1 MSYFLTDLLSERGI
15 EHLTIAPDLK
25 ILDMSPGVSRFAD
38 MPEEVKY
45 GNDVWM
51 AFPELV
57 GTEEVIEEILQGK
70 ENNFEI
76 RGVSRSQNHSSPLY
90 IDIYMNKNINNKS
103 YQQELMIFMVDVT
116 ERMLME
122 RTLVQSANEANLL
135 LRNLTA
141 SKQYTEQIVTSM
153 ADALL
158 VTTLSGKIKKFNP
171 AAQILLEYSENE
183 LINQSISTIL
193 KEVEHLDKNSSNHL
207 TEVETICTTK
217 SGKKIPIAISCSRLK
232 TDVEHFQGY
241 IYILRDMTERKQA
254 ELAKQEFL
262 AMISHEI
269 RTPITSVT
277 GMASLL
283 LNTDLTVE
291 QRDYVK
297 TIHMGGNTLL
307 QIINDILDLSKIE
320 SRKLE
325 LEAQAFEL
333 RRPINEVFSL
343 LAPQAKEKGLKLEFI
358 DTPEIPQVVLG
369 DITRLRQI
377 LLNLIANAIKFT
389 EKGSI
394 ELTVKALKK
403 CSDSSTNNYE
413 MEFAI
418 KDTGI
423 GIPPASLSSLFQS
436 FTQVNASITR
446 EYGGTGLGLAICK
459 QLCELMGGKIWVE
472 SEYGV
477 GSIFY
482 FTINVPAPQEGIGN
496 WELGIASRKW
506 GAEDTQ
512 ENPEI
517 DANMA
522 KHHPLRILLVEDHA
536 INQRMIRL
544 MLQLM
549 GYETEVASN
558 GLEAL
563 EILRRQSY
571 DVLLMDVQMPGMD
584 GLTATEKI
592 YKEWTLETR
601 PQIIGLTASAM
612 WGDRERCLASGMND
626 YLGKPIKIAELIQAL
641 KRCQPLVWSGEWG
654 VGSGEEGREMG
665 KLGDKGDEETFNF
678 QPKTPTPH
686 SQLPTPHSPL
696 NSTALQEI
704 FKMAQLNTGVN
715 PTEFL
720 LETIDD
726 FLDETPRLLQD
737 ICMILNESNPNEA
750 HLKKLRRLAHTLS
763 SLSATLGAS
772 NLAVMSQELEMMAAK
787 GILLLAKD
795 KVCLIEREFQ
805 LVDVALQQERVK
817 YQF

>member
-15 EHLTIAPDLK
+15 EHLTIAADLK
-25 ILDMSPGVSRFAD
+25 ILEMSPGVSRFAD

-158 VTTLSGKIKKFNP
+158 VTTLSGKIKKINP
-171 AAQILLEYSENE
+171 AAQILLEYTENE
-183 LINQSISTIL
+183 LISQSISTMI

-217 SGKKIPIAISCSRLK
+217 SGKKIPIAISCSRLQ

-283 LNTDLTVE
+283 LKTDLTVE
-291 QRDYVK
+291 QQDYVK

-333 RRPINEVFSL
+333 RRPISEVFSL

-358 DTPEIPQVVLG
+358 DTPEIPQMILG

-394 ELTVKALKK
+394 ELTLKTLK
-403 CSDSSTNNYE
+403 NNSNSATNNYE
-413 MEFAI
+413 IEFAI

-423 GIPPASLSSLFQS
+423 GIPPASLNRLFQS

-446 EYGGTGLGLAICK
+446 EYGGTGLGLTICK

-482 FTINVPAPQEGIGN
+482 FTINVPVLQEGIRN
-496 WELGIASRKW
+496 WKLGIASRKW
-506 GAEDTQ
+506 GAEDTE
-512 ENPEI
+512 ENPEV

-522 KHHPLRILLVEDHA
+522 KLHPLRILLVEDNA

-544 MLQLM
+544 MLRLM
-549 GYETEVASN
+549 GYEAEVASN

-563 EILRRQSY
+563 EILRHQSY
-571 DVLLMDVQMPGMD
+571 DLLLMDVQMPGMD

-592 YKEWTLETR
+592 YEEWTVENR

-626 YLGKPIKIAELIQAL
+626 YLGKPIKIAELMQAL
-641 KRCQPLVWSGEWG
+641 KRCQPLVWSG
-654 VGSGEEGREMG
+654 GEEEMG
-665 KLGDKGDEETFNF
+665 RLRDEGNKGDEGDEETSHS
-678 QPKTPTPH
+678 QLPTPH
-686 SQLPTPHSPL
+686 SQLSTPHSPL
-696 NSTALQEI
+696 NSTALEEI
-704 FKMAQLNTGVN
+704 FKMAELNTGVN
-715 PTEFL
+715 PAEFL

-726 FLDETPRLLQD
+726 FLDETPRLLQG
-737 ICMILNESNPNEA
+737 IHIILKESNPNEA
-750 HLKKLRRLAHTLS
+750 NLKKLRRLAHTLS
-763 SLSATLGAS
+763 SLSATLGAN
-772 NLAVMSQELEMMAAK
+772 NLATISQELEMMAAK

-795 KVCLIEREFQ
+795 KVCLIEKEFQ

>member
-15 EHLTIAPDLK
+15 EHLTIAADLK
-25 ILDMSPGVSRFAD
+25 ILEMSPGVSRFAD

-158 VTTLSGKIKKFNP
+158 VTTLSGKIKKINP
-171 AAQILLEYSENE
+171 AAQNLLEYTENE
-183 LINQSISTIL
+183 LISQSIFTMI
-193 KEVEHLDKNSSNHL
+193 KEVEQLDKNSSNHPAEL
-207 TEVETICTTK
+207 ETICTTK
-217 SGKKIPIAISCSRLK
+217 SGKKIPVAISCSRIK

-269 RTPITSVT
+269 RTPITSVN

-283 LNTDLTVE
+283 LKTDLTAE

-297 TIHMGGNTLL
+297 TIHMGGDTLL

-325 LEAQAFEL
+325 LEAEAFEL

-343 LAPQAKEKGLKLEFI
+343 LAPQAKDKGLKLEFV
-358 DTPEIPQVVLG
+358 DTPEIPQAILG
-369 DITRLRQI
+369 DIIRLRQI

-394 ELTVKALKK
+394 ELTVKILKNN
-403 CSDSSTNNYE
+403 SNSAINNYE
-413 MEFAI
+413 IEFAI

-423 GIPPASLSSLFQS
+423 GIPPASLNRLFQS

-482 FTINVPAPQEGIGN
+482 FTINVPILQEEIGN
-496 WELGIASRKW
+496 GGLGVGNREW
-506 GAEDTQ
+506 GVGNTV
-512 ENPEI
+512 ENPEV

-522 KHHPLRILLVEDHA
+522 KLHPLRILLVEDNA

-544 MLQLM
+544 ILQLM
-549 GYETEVASN
+549 GYEAEVASN

-563 EILRRQSY
+563 EILRHQSY

-592 YKEWTLETR
+592 YEEWTVENR

-626 YLGKPIKIAELIQAL
+626 YLGKPIKIAELMQAL
-641 KRCQPLVWSGEWG
+641 KRCQPLEGSGELG
-654 VGSGEEGREMG
+654 VGSGGGGQGGIEEKMG
-665 KLGDKGDEETFNF
+665 KLRNEGDEGNKGNNGDEETLTSHF
-678 QPKTPTPH
+678 
-686 SQLPTPHSPL
+686 PL
-696 NSTALQEI
+696 NSTALKEI
-704 FKMAQLNTGVN
+704 FKMAELNTGVN
-715 PTEFL
+715 PAEFL

-726 FLDETPRLLQD
+726 FLDETPRLLQG
-737 ICMILNESNPNEA
+737 IHIILNESNPNEA
-750 HLKKLRRLAHTLS
+750 NLKKLRRLAHTLS
-763 SLSATLGAS
+763 SLSATLGAN
-772 NLAVMSQELEMMAAK
+772 NLATISQELEIMAAK

-795 KVCLIEREFQ
+795 KLCLIEKEFQ